1 MPIQILDGTIADTA
15 ARALLR
21 LVPGGAAGS
30 YGSVSQNVSAKCQSQ
45 RFPRGRRRRALS
57 NEALSPSRS
66 KTVAAA
72 VLKTSEECSVTPAV
86 NCVAAAA
93 VWAQSRGFS
102 LTTHASVSYAL
113 D

>member
-30 YGSVSQNVSAKCQSQ
+30 YGSVSQNVSAKCQPQ

-57 NEALSPSRS
+57 DEALSPSRS

-93 VWAQSRGFS
+93 VRSEEHTSELQS
-102 LTTHASVSYAL
+102 LTNIV
-113 D
+113 